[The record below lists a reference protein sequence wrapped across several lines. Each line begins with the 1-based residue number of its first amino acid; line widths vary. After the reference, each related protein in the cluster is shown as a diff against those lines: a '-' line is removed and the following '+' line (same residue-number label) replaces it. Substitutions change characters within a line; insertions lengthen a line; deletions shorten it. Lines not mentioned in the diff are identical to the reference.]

1 MSLSPGARVG
11 GYEIKG
17 LIGEG
22 GMGQVYRAHDTKLNR
37 DVAIKVLPELF
48 ATDAERLA
56 RFTREA
62 QTLAALNH
70 PNIAA
75 IYGIEERALVMELV
89 EGEDLSVHIARGAIP
104 LAEALPI
111 ARQIADAL
119 EAAHAQGIIHR
130 DLKPANVK
138 VRTDG
143 TVKVL
148 DFGLAKAVNP
158 GSKDPGLHG
167 IGAPASMNPEQSP
180 TLTARATQMGMIL
193 GTAAYM
199 APEQAKGRAVDRR
212 ADVWAFGCVLYEML
226 TGRRA
231 FEGEDITDTLAA
243 IVRAEPDWTRLPAGL
258 PTTVRV
264 LVEKCLAKDLASRLF
279 DMSVVRFLLSDTAK
293 TLSGAVAQSTVSAP
307 AAAPAPR
314 GIAPLVLVAV
324 TAALAVAA
332 TYGLTRW
339 LGPAASGPNGAGGLA
354 HVSIA
359 MPEGDEV
366 GEPFLRPLAVSD
378 DGTRVAYVRLRDG
391 KTKIYVRTLSE
402 PSARAIDGTDGGASP
417 FFSPDGQ
424 WVAFFAG
431 GKLRKIAVGGAALQ
445 ILADAPGQRGGAW
458 STDGYIYFAPTNS
471 GTIWRLPQDG
481 SGPASEVTRK
491 DTAAGE
497 INHRWPHVIAGT
509 NTLLFGVWKGP
520 GDDEQGVAMQT
531 IGTPGHHML
540 VGGANAPRYAAAPGV
555 LIYSYLGEL
564 FAVRWRSTDTSLGQ
578 AVPVAMPELTS
589 DSGGNEGAGNYALSR
604 DGTLAYISGGRG
616 RDLKRLVW
624 IDRAGKIDPS
634 AWPERV
640 YENVTI
646 APDGTRAIVQV
657 KEGKTGLWMADL
669 ARHTLTPIGNNSQGS
684 SQAPVWTTDGTR
696 VIYRATRKGLRNLYW
711 RAADGSGDEEA
722 LTSKPDVV
730 HTPSS
735 VTPDGEWLL
744 FNEGGAKE
752 TGGVWKIRLRGD
764 RTPQRVFT
772 TPAGETNGH
781 ISPDGKWIAFEA
793 TVSSRREIFVAAF
806 PGPGPRQQI
815 SNGGGAE
822 PLWSRDGRE
831 LFFQSGAR
839 LMGVTVTPGPTFSA
853 SAPRVTHEGHFLPSI
868 NGHTPYTMTKD
879 GARFLRVQQVDPAR
893 VITHVSLVLNWFEEV
908 TRLVR

>member
-11 GYEIKG
+11 AYEVKA
-17 LIGEG
+17 LLGEG
-22 GMGQVYRAHDTKLNR
+22 GMGQVYRARDTKLNR
-37 DVAIKVLPELF
+37 DVAIKVLPDLF
-48 ATDAERLA
+48 ATDADRLA

-62 QTLAALNH
+62 QALAALNH

-75 IYGIEERALVMELV
+75 IYGIEDRALVMELV
-89 EGEDLSVHIARGAIP
+89 EGEDLSTQIARGPIP
-104 LAEALPI
+104 FAEALPI

-119 EAAHAQGIIHR
+119 DAAHAQGIIHR
-130 DLKPANVK
+130 DLKPANIK
-138 VRTDG
+138 VRPDG

-148 DFGLAKAVNP
+148 DFGLAKA
-158 GSKDPGLHG
+158 
-167 IGAPASMNPEQSP
+167 IGPSQTEGPYDRPEGALTNSP
-180 TLTARATQMGMIL
+180 TLTARATQMGMII

-199 APEQAKGRAVDRR
+199 APEQAKGRPVDRR

-243 IVRAEPDWTRLPAGL
+243 IVRGEPDWARLPAGL
-258 PTTVRV
+258 PPTARV
-264 LVEKCLAKDLASRLF
+264 LIERCLIKDRTDRLA

-293 TLSGAVAQSTVSAP
+293 TMSGAAAQPTVSAP

-314 GIAPLVLVAV
+314 RIAPLL
-324 TAALAVAA
+324 LVAA
-332 TYGLTRW
+332 TAAVAIVATYGFTRW
-339 LGPAASGPNGAGGLA
+339 LGPAASGSNGAGGLA

-359 MPEGDEV
+359 MPEGDEI
-366 GEPFLRPLAVSD
+366 GEAFLRPLAISD
-378 DGTRVAYVRLRDG
+378 DGARVAFVRFRDG

-402 PSARAIDGTDGGASP
+402 PTARVLEGTDGGASP

-424 WVAFFAG
+424 WVGFFAG
-431 GKLRKIAVGGAALQ
+431 AKLRRIAVGGAALQ
-445 ILADAPGQRGGAW
+445 VLADAPVQRGGSW
-458 STDGYIYFAPTNS
+458 STDGFIYFAPTNS
-471 GTIWRLPQDG
+471 GTIWRVPQDG
-481 SGPASEVTRK
+481 SGPATEVTRK
-491 DTAAGE
+491 DPASGE
-497 INHRWPHVIAGT
+497 INHRWPHVVPGT

-520 GDDEQGVAMQT
+520 GDDEQGIAMQT
-531 IGTPGHHML
+531 IGTAGHHLL
-540 VGGANAPRYAAAPGV
+540 VGGANAPRYATAPGV
-555 LIYSYLGEL
+555 LIYSHLGEL
-564 FAVRWRSTDTSLGQ
+564 FAVRWRPTDTSLGQ

-589 DSGGNEGAGNYALSR
+589 DSGGNEGSGNYAVSR

-616 RDLKRLVW
+616 RDIKRLVW
-624 IDRAGKIDPS
+624 IDRAGKVEPS

-646 APDGTRAIVQV
+646 GPDGTRAIVQI

-669 ARHTLTPIGNNSQGS
+669 ARHTLTPIGSNVPGS
-684 SQAPVWTTDGTR
+684 SQAPLWTHDGAR

-730 HTPSS
+730 QAPTS
-735 VTPDGEWLL
+735 VTPDGEWVV
-744 FNEGGAKE
+744 FNEGSAQA
-752 TGGVWKIRLRGD
+752 TAGVWMVRLVNQGGD
-764 RTPQRVFT
+764 RTPRPVFT
-772 TPAGETNGH
+772 PSAGESDGQ
-781 ISPDGKWIAFEA
+781 ISPNGKWIAFQA
-793 TVSSRREIFVAAF
+793 PVSSRQETFVAPF

-831 LFFQSGAR
+831 LFFQSGVG
-839 LMGVTVTPGPTFSA
+839 LMGVTVTPGPTLSA
-853 SAPRVTHEGHFLPSI
+853 SAPRVVHEGHFLASI
-868 NGHTPYTMTKD
+868 NGITPYTITKD
-879 GARFLRVQQVDPAR
+879 GRRFLRVQQVDPAR

-908 TRLVR
+908 ARLVK